1 MQENVK
7 AFDKAKADK
16 QRKAYIGSLI
26 MIFVLI
32 VCIILAI
39 FAWFKL
45 RQSATAYL
53 STNALFAAD
62 DLNVQY
68 NTYAGTML
76 SNGSVEYDMSVNWN
90 RSFDAEGESIPKVL
104 TYPGERRYFM
114 TVVSNNETRAI
125 TGNLYFKDMLVN
137 SRFITTSVGAES
149 VNFSSRLDS
158 TSTWQN
164 FDLVNN
170 STVVIGD
177 VYSRIPLQPICEN
190 VTLPAATISDGDVE
204 PTPLIIYWY
213 VTLNGAKVRNDIIPT
228 TTEEVGG
235 QTVTTAHDAEFIQFS
250 EIKFLEH

>member
-1 MQENVK
+1 MQENVT

-26 MIFVLI
+26 MIFVLV

-53 STNALFAAD
+53 STNALYAAD

-68 NTYAGTML
+68 NTYAGTLL

-90 RSFDAEGESIPKVL
+90 QDFEAQGKSVPNVL

-114 TVVSNNETRAI
+114 TVISNNETRSI
-125 TGNLYFKDMLVN
+125 TGNIYFKDMLVN
-137 SRFITTSVGAES
+137 TRFVTTTVGSES
-149 VNFSSRLDS
+149 VNFASIIDG
-158 TSTWQN
+158 TSNWQS

-170 STVVIGD
+170 STVIIGD
-177 VYSRIPLQPICEN
+177 VNSRIPLQPICEN

-213 VTLNGAKVRNDIIPT
+213 ITLNGAKVNNDIIPT
-228 TTEEVGG
+228 TTEEVEG
-235 QTVTTAHDAEFIQFS
+235 QTVVVAHDAEFIQFN
-250 EIKFLEH
+250 EIK